1 MRELF
6 GQVCRALDRTHT
18 HEHFQCMHFPGSCG
32 RDVEENNGRSL
43 SGIDVGVVCG
53 PRLDDRADIFST
65 TFGNNIAS
73 VGVSKVAGTSFD
85 ICFAS
90 E

>member
-1 MRELF
+1 MNYSVKSVGLSIGRIRTSTF
-6 GQVCRALDRTHT
+6 SVCT
-18 HEHFQCMHFPGSCG
+18 S
-32 RDVEENNGRSL
+32 RDLVDAMLKENNGRSL